1 LQKREAEYSVSSAE
15 MRAAADQLRLLGLSA
30 SALGSLGRG
39 TVNSV
44 SQVTAT
50 MNGVIVE
57 RHLAL
62 GQVVQP
68 SDRSV
73 VVADLSKVWAV
84 AQVPEQQVHLV
95 RPGENVT
102 LEIPALEDEKRSG
115 KLVFVGHT
123 VDPKTAP
130 C

>member
-1 LQKREAEYSVSSAE
+1 V
-15 MRAAADQLRLLGLSA
+15 
-30 SALGSLGRG
+30 GRG

-68 SDRSV
+68 SDQLF

-95 RPGENVT
+95 SWARMSPSKSPRWRMKSAAASWSSSAIRS
-102 LEIPALEDEKRSG
+102 IPRR
-115 KLVFVGHT
+115 
-123 VDPKTAP
+123 AP